1 MACDEPCTDSKT
13 RLILSRERFALASL
27 RNGHLEMPCCLQM
40 RFIVV
45 GQTAQEERGML
56 YHVRMFSSNTH
67 FRVNVDRQ
75 GIHSCS

>member
-45 GQTAQEERGML
+45 GQTAQGER
-56 YHVRMFSSNTH
+56 HVISCQNVQQQSAFSRKCGSARN
-67 FRVNVDRQ
+67 
-75 GIHSCS
+75 S